1 VANLGSLKHCRYS
14 ALSGGAG
21 VVEIS
26 DARNRSVGRT
36 AGSSSL
42 VSAAGGRDYPG
53 RMSGPSSRS
62 SLTPRSSQEKN
73 FDTPVTTAP
82 LR

>member
-1 VANLGSLKHCRYS
+1 VVGRYS

-21 VVEIS
+21 VEIS
-26 DARNRSVGRT
+26 EARNRSVGRA

-42 VSAAGGRDYPG
+42 VSSVAGSSSGREYAG

-62 SLTPRSSQEKN
+62 SLTPRSSMEKN
-73 FDTPVTTAP
+73 FDTPVTTGTAP